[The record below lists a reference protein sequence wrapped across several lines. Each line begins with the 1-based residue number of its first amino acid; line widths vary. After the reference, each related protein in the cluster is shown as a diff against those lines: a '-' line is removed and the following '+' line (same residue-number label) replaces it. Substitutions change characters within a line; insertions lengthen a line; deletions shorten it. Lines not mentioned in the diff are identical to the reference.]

1 MVGTGLQKT
10 TGPSSEKA
18 IILSGF
24 RLYKPRSP
32 SLTTQMR
39 RKKKKVYKKTFGK
52 VVWKFSED
60 RPRRAGSTSY
70 FTNCSLPAHSSG
82 LRDLPLPRNGRRP
95 GAVPEPPRWSTAPQP
110 RAGPNRPR
118 SLPVD
123 WRRFLREALGP
134 RPKAG
139 LWPLRKQKEP
149 EKGPP
154 ARGLQQVE
162 GRKLPNNL
170 RPRRGPAPRVT

>member
-1 MVGTGLQKT
+1 M
-10 TGPSSEKA
+10 
-18 IILSGF
+18 
-24 RLYKPRSP
+24 
-32 SLTTQMR
+32 
-39 RKKKKVYKKTFGK
+39 
-52 VVWKFSED
+52 
-60 RPRRAGSTSY
+60 
-70 FTNCSLPAHSSG
+70 
-82 LRDLPLPRNGRRP
+82 PLPRNGRRP

-170 RPRRGPAPRVT
+170 RPRRGPCPACHVRKRKTTLTHRRKEGPLPSERKEAGDNQHQLRVRKNREQGFVVTGTL